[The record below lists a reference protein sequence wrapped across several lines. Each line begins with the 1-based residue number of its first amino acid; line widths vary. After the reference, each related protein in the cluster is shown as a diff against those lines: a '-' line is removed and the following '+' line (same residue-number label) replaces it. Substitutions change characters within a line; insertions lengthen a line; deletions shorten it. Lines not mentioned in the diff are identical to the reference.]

1 MAPPRPDPE
10 RELRSVGAAV
20 YGSLML
26 AGAGSLAFFFLVL
39 PLSSPDA
46 TAQYRSMAIGALCA
60 IPPLAVYLW
69 VPRLLD
75 RYDPEPWWA
84 LALVLGW
91 GAVGAC
97 GIAAAVNTVVQ
108 TLGTLADGP
117 AFGRV
122 AATCLSAPIVE
133 EAAKGLGVFGVF
145 YYLRREFDGLVD
157 GVIYATFAALG
168 FAAVENIIYYGAAAR
183 SDPGGGELAAAFL
196 VRGVLAPWGHPLYT
210 SMTGIGFGMARE
222 TSDRRMRWIAPLGGY
237 CAAVTLHCIWNTAA
251 TISGFLTILMLP
263 LWLFFVL
270 GFVGIVV
277 WLVVRKGRIIRR
289 YLEDEVMMG
298 NLTRQELEL
307 VCSPFAS
314 LQASVV
320 WGGKP
325 GRRFVKAAA
334 RLALSKWHT
343 RRAIRGRVRTV
354 SEAWIAP
361 LRQELKELRG
371 EMARAMGR
379 ALPAPAPEWA
389 ARKPADPRQPRERRE
404 GPAGRGRR

>member
-20 YGSLML
+20 YGLLML
-26 AGAGSLAFFFLVL
+26 GGAASLAFFFLAL

-46 TAQYRSMAIGALCA
+46 ALQYRSMAVGALCA
-60 IPPLAVYLW
+60 VPPLAVYLW
-69 VPRLLD
+69 VPRLID

-84 LALVLGW
+84 LALVLAW
-91 GAVGAC
+91 GAMGAC

-108 TLGTLADGP
+108 EAGTLAGGP
-117 AFGRV
+117 EFGRV
-122 AATCLSAPIVE
+122 LATCVSAPLVE

-145 YYLRREFDGLVD
+145 YFLRREFDGVVD

-168 FAAVENIIYYGAAAR
+168 FATVENIIYYGAAAR
-183 SDPGGGELAAAFL
+183 GDPGGAELAAAFL

-210 SMTGIGFGMARE
+210 SMTGIGFGIARE
-222 TSDRRMRWIAPLGGY
+222 TSDRRLRVIAPIVGY
-237 CAAVTLHCIWNTAA
+237 CAAVTLHCVWNAAA

-270 GFVGIVV
+270 GFMGIVV

-289 YLEDEVMMG
+289 YLEDEVMLG
-298 NLTRQELEL
+298 NLTRPELEL

-314 LQASVV
+314 LRASVI
-320 WGGKP
+320 WGGAP
-325 GRRFVKAAA
+325 GRRFVRAAA

-343 RRAIRGRVRTV
+343 RRAIRGRTRTV
-354 SEAWIAP
+354 SEGWIVP
-361 LRQELKELRG
+361 LRLELWELRD
-371 EMARAMGR
+371 EIARAMGKP
-379 ALPAPAPEWA
+379 LPPPAPQAWP
-389 ARKPADPRQPRERRE
+389 RRE
-404 GPAGRGRR
+404 HGLGSPRR